1 MNTQII
7 PVLFYEDMLVLIGD
21 DNVPMVAM
29 KPIVENMG
37 LSWQGQHAKLNE
49 KFNSVIK
56 LILTTGADGKN
67 YEMTCLPLRKL
78 PAWLYSINP
87 NKVAPELRDKITR
100 YQNECDDVLWEYWA
114 KEKPATGNLKIQLLA
129 PREPLPET
137 TGGMHLKIRDI
148 IALQQQYSRIMHDIE
163 KVDSPAIRAG
173 LYVQLRFIADTIG
186 HDVPDL
192 DSFSF
197 PKTAVPP
204 LIAHI

>member
-7 PVLFYEDMLVLIGD
+7 PVPFYEDMLVLVGE

-56 LILTTGADGKN
+56 IILTTGSDGKN

-100 YQNECDDVLWEYWA
+100 YQNECDDVLWNYWTQQR
-114 KEKPATGNLKIQLLA
+114 PTDGNVRIQLIA
-129 PREPLPET
+129 PRDPMPEI
-137 TGGMHLKIRDI
+137 TGGMRLKIRDLLT
-148 IALQQQYSRIMHDIE
+148 LQQQYRNIMHEIE
-163 KVDSPAIRAG
+163 KADSPAIRAG
-173 LYVQLRFIADTIG
+173 LYVQLRYIADVIG
-186 HDVPDL
+186 HEVPDL
-192 DSFSF
+192 NSFAM
-197 PKTAVPP
+197 PKLTTAP
-204 LIAHI
+204 LLANG